1 MKGKT
6 GLNNCLIPSIGK
18 ENKPKL
24 QIWPPGL
31 LCKIKRL
38 VNPAGIPIWC
48 PAQVMF
54 LYAMFVLGKRNKVEH
69 RTYLALAGIVACF
82 MGLMISLGLTMAFGF
97 YYTTLHGILPF
108 MALGK

>member
-1 MKGKT
+1 MES
-6 GLNNCLIPSIGK
+6 LP
-18 ENKPKL
+18 
-24 QIWPPGL
+24 
-31 LCKIKRL
+31 
-38 VNPAGIPIWC
+38 
-48 PAQVMF
+48 
-54 LYAMFVLGKRNKVEH
+54 KVEH